1 MLREG
6 LQTGAER
13 PVLCDCDQAA
23 AAAAVVTKI
32 HSSQTFLRCD
42 IIIPDISYYNI
53 KALVLCIAIFIN
65 CFALVNNQVWRRG
78 SLRMLLNTVA
88 CWVIESL
95 SMYMNK

>member
-13 PVLCDCDQAA
+13 PVLCDCDQ

-65 CFALVNNQVWRRG
+65 CFALKQSSMAAG
-78 SLRMLLNTVA
+78 LSAHAPKYCGMLGN
-88 CWVIESL
+88 
-95 SMYMNK
+95 